1 MQQNLT
7 FQNISSEDDSS
18 LQNDVAGKQGKN
30 NDVERILFN
39 SIFKPINE
47 WT

>member
-30 NDVERILFN
+30 NDVERYQ
-39 SIFKPINE
+39 SICNVISTDE
-47 WT
+47 RI